1 MFESDLEWPL
11 VFDQVTSLVR
21 FSGARVYVPA
31 PAVEISRAAAV
42 FMQRLTT
49 TQFAIHF
56 SVWGHVALV
65 IVLAWQS
72 MSLFQAVD
80 FAGQRQAVTVSATFA
95 PPVLLSEPEPVE
107 LVQSEMD
114 ATESTVD
121 VEPDDTIAKE
131 SLQIEPTRQT
141 AELLVEAEKATPNVQ
156 LTDRRQFKRQ
166 PKKAQPQTKP
176 LPRHS
181 RPIPVA
187 TMAMSVPV
195 PVGTLADTP
204 PDFSMNPPP
213 RYPAEAVRNGWE
225 GEVLLRIRV
234 APNGQVSHVSI
245 EKSSGYEV
253 LDQAAL
259 HAVRLW
265 KGIPATQAG
274 EPVAVVRLMPVRF
287 LR

>member
-1 MFESDLEWPL
+1 M
-11 VFDQVTSLVR
+11 
-21 FSGARVYVPA
+21 
-31 PAVEISRAAAV
+31 
-42 FMQRLTT
+42 
-49 TQFAIHF
+49 
-56 SVWGHVALV
+56 ALV

-72 MSLFQAVD
+72 MSLFLPAD

-95 PPVLLSEPEPVE
+95 PPVVLSEPEPVE
-107 LVQSEMD
+107 LVQSEMN

-121 VEPDDTIAKE
+121 AEPDNAIAKE
-131 SLQIEPTRQT
+131 SLRIEPTRQT
-141 AELLVEAEKATPNVQ
+141 AELLVETEMATPNVQ

-166 PKKAQPQTKP
+166 PKKAEPQTKP

-187 TMAMSVPV
+187 TMAMSIPM

-234 APNGQVSHVSI
+234 APDGQVSHVSV
-245 EKSSGYEV
+245 EKSSGYEI
-253 LDQAAL
+253 LDEAAL
-259 HAVRLW
+259 RAVRLW

-274 EPVAVVRLMPVRF
+274 QPVAVVRLMPVRF